1 MSGDRKKILIVD
13 DDSDVALALATI
25 LEDAGYSVV
34 STDNGD
40 DLERLLAEEAP
51 DVILLDML
59 LSGRDGRDITRELKS
74 QPTTQ
79 RIPIVML
86 SAHPSAQT
94 QALAAG
100 ADDFLAKPFELD
112 ELLALVAAYTGTAG

>member
-13 DDSDVALALATI
+13 DDPDVALALATI
-25 LEDAGYSVV
+25 LEDEGYTVV

-40 DLERLLAEEAP
+40 DLERFLAEEAP

-74 QPTTQ
+74 LPTTQ
-79 RIPIVML
+79 RFPIIML
-86 SAHPSAQT
+86 SAHPSAQS

-112 ELLALVAAYTGTAG
+112 ELLALVAAHAGNAR